1 MTEPMRLTDDELDE
15 LIHKLTTSLSVV
27 FDTEPLE
34 VF

>member
-1 MTEPMRLTDDELDE
+1 MTEPLRLTDEELDE
-15 LIHKLTTSLSVV
+15 LIHKLTTSLNIV